1 MCSPS
6 IAGPGKWG
14 GEDSS
19 RPTLERINGK
29 KKKLSVILQL
39 NEKDLISITNTQFSN
54 S

>member
-29 KKKLSVILQL
+29 KKKAKRNFAAKWKGL
-39 NEKDLISITNTQFSN
+39 N
-54 S
+54 